1 MKKGVT
7 FFVFI
12 CLLVFGVSACGRENV
27 SDPSEGKKASA
38 ENPKTTDRSSEES
51 EQTSEQ
57 TEASVSAEE
66 HSGQTD
72 IQKPVKKDILIAID
86 PGHQSPDID
95 MSGQEPN
102 APGSG
107 DFKQKSAG
115 GTVGRFTGIPEYEL
129 NLEIIDA
136 SRSSDGTR
144 V

>member
-1 MKKGVT
+1 MLKDHNYEKRGYI
-7 FFVFI
+7 FCIYLSSCFR
-12 CLLVFGVSACGRENV
+12 CFGVRQGKCFRSFRR
-27 SDPSEGKKASA
+27 KKASA

-102 APGSG
+102 APGS
-107 DFKQKSAG
+107 
-115 GTVGRFTGIPEYEL
+115 R
-129 NLEIIDA
+129 
-136 SRSSDGTR
+136 
-144 V
+144 